1 MQPIHDFN
9 SIIKGYP
16 NIKLSYE
23 TVSHKKVSA
32 PGLVSVAIPQGKK
45 HILWTTVRPGTAEGT
60 VYLLE
65 LGKTHQNESVLVR
78 GNVVPLNSPVPSN
91 HKLGS
96 VVHGTLLLPKT
107 DGGDN
112 PTFIIDD
119 IYMFQGQILHDIP
132 WGHRAPLLAKFMRSF
147 APSLSNF
154 DIAVAVMW
162 GNNDAIENSGL
173 EPGYSVRYI
182 QHREFSRV
190 APYVNVALKSQDISD
205 TAKDTSVQGEDTSES
220 TRHVLAKMM
229 PPPPLPRFI
238 FQNPQFRLNAVFL
251 ASADVQYDVYNLFAM
266 GKAGTKVFVGLAG
279 VQSYKTSVFMNG
291 IFRKIREN
299 RNLDYIEE
307 SDDEGDFENVDETK
321 HVDLEK
327 CVAIECVFNPKIKK
341 WVPLKQAPASNR
353 VTHISAL
360 TQNSDYRTDDRIH
373 DSRQPHV
380 PNNRRPERCRPTIH
394 NK

>member
-9 SIIKGYP
+9 AVIKGYP

-23 TVSHKKVSA
+23 TVSHKKVLA
-32 PGLVSVAIPQGKK
+32 KGLVSVAIPQGKK
-45 HILWTTVRPGTAEGT
+45 HILWTTVKPGSADGT

-78 GNVVPLNSPVPSN
+78 GTTVALNSPVPAN

-96 VVHGTLLLPKT
+96 VVHGTLILNKDPESKR
-107 DGGDN
+107 GS
-112 PTFIIDD
+112 FIIDD
-119 IYMFQGQILHDIP
+119 IYMFQGQILNDIP
-132 WGHRAPLLAKFMRSF
+132 LSHRVPLLAKFMRSLM
-147 APSLSNF
+147 PICVSL
-154 DIAVAVMW
+154 DLAVAVM
-162 GNNDAIENSGL
+162 GINDSIEDSA
-173 EPGYSVRYI
+173 GYCVRHVQY
-182 QHREFSRV
+182 REYGRV
-190 APYVNVALKSQDISD
+190 APYMNVMLKTPCPSYSLNKCAD
-205 TAKDTSVQGEDTSES
+205 TNLGEKDTSES

-238 FQNPQFRLNAVFL
+238 FQNPQFRQNAVFL
-251 ASADVQYDVYNLFAM
+251 VSADVQYDVYNLFAH

-279 VQSYKTSVFMNG
+279 IQSYTTSVFMNG

-299 RNLDYIEE
+299 DKLDYIEE

-327 CVAIECVFNPKIKK
+327 CVAIECTFNTKIKK
-341 WVPLKQAPASNR
+341 WVPLKMAPSQNR

-360 TQNSDYRTDDRIH
+360 TQPSDRIQQIYRH
-373 DSRQPHV
+373 
-380 PNNRRPERCRPTIH
+380 
-394 NK
+394 KL